1 MGIKARL
8 CLCQPRIQKAI
19 GASCQSSTSGFQS
32 TISVCILSTF
42 HFPQPP
48 QPSNP
53 RRPLPPTHNESNT
66 PCRRNPPFR
75 YPRPRRRERRNAGT
89 QPLHP
94 RGYVSAR
101 CRDPLYL
108 FRRHERR
115 QRRSGPPVGLQW
127 AIAGG
132 YGALSVCNIL
142 NNNHQNLNL
151 SCRDWAGVVAVLV
164 WGSINAA
171 ALKNLGPEGTTG
183 GPGRRR
189 RRRRASHP
197 DHARLLAPFAAQG
210 FEWDSIGTLASS
222 ERRDVPISPD
232 VLDSIVLH
240 GFRQADNGGAVPQVD
255 VSLVTFAD
263 GTGTTTV
270 KATESPVA
278 GSGSV
283 LEKRHDDAGS
293 KVNWRINE
301 HNYWAL
307 AADEGIDPIRQV
319 MLDAAGSIAQDFVW
333 QADNRDL
340 DEWIGWVR
348 VNNDVTQVM
357 SIALRIMERSGFGS
371 NYEDVGVCGPVF

>member
-1 MGIKARL
+1 MS
-8 CLCQPRIQKAI
+8 
-19 GASCQSSTSGFQS
+19 GASA
-32 TISVCILSTF
+32 V
-42 HFPQPP
+42 
-48 QPSNP
+48 
-53 RRPLPPTHNESNT
+53 
-66 PCRRNPPFR
+66 
-75 YPRPRRRERRNAGT
+75 
-89 QPLHP
+89 
-94 RGYVSAR
+94 
-101 CRDPLYL
+101 
-108 FRRHERR
+108 
-115 QRRSGPPVGLQW
+115 VGLQW

-171 ALKNLGPEGTTG
+171 ALTNSGPEGTTG

-197 DHARLLAPFAAQG
+197 DHARLLASFAAQG

-240 GFRQADNGGAVPQVD
+240 GFHQADNGGAVPQVD

-283 LEKRHDDAGS
+283 LEKRHDGAGF

-307 AADEGIDPIRQV
+307 AADEGIDPIRQI

-333 QADNRDL
+333 RADNRDL

-357 SIALRIMERSGFGS
+357 SIALRIISERRGFGS